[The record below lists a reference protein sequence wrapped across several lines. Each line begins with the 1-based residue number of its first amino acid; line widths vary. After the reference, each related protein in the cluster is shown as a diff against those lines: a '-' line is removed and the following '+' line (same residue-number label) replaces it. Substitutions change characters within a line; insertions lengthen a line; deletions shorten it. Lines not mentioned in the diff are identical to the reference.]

1 MSVEQLHLKAFLLNQ
16 ENSVNLINLTYND
29 RKDNN
34 KTITQGPLGQAG
46 PADLKGLQGFQD
58 I

>member
-1 MSVEQLHLKAFLLNQ
+1 MSVEQLHLKTFMLNQ
-16 ENSVNLINLTYND
+16 ENSVNLINLKYND

-46 PADLKGLQGFQD
+46 SADLQGLQGFQD
-58 I
+58 L